1 MLNELHEFF
10 DDLEK
15 EFPYS
20 TMGKEFN
27 GHHAIYKDDDGKL
40 KLLLWLDKRAYRIPL
55 DAEFNELLHNL
66 WAVINLKLTATGFK
80 LDKKES
86 TPSKDKSG
94 RFKKIVDKK

>member
-20 TMGKEFN
+20 TMGKEFE

-66 WAVINLKLTATGFK
+66 LAVINLKLTATGFK
-80 LDKKES
+80 LDKKKHS
-86 TPSKDKSG
+86 
-94 RFKKIVDKK
+94 FKRQKWKFYKKNS